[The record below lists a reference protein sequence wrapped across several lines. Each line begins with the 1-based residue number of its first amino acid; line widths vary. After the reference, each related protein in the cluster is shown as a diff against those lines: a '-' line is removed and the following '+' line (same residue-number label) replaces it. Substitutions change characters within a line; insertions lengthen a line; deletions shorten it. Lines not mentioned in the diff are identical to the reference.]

1 MTRSGFLNEREEL
14 LKVDF
19 SKGRVVRIFSHF
31 THANKARQKQNIDQL
46 KSFDAK
52 FDHLKDMK

>member
-1 MTRSGFLNEREEL
+1 MTRSGFFNEREEL

-19 SKGRVVRIFSHF
+19 SKGEVVRIFSNF
-31 THANKARQKQNIDQL
+31 AHANKARQKQNIDQL

-52 FDHLKDMK
+52 FEHLKDAK